1 MSTLTINNA
10 VKPTLPTQTYC
21 FSGIWECEDSVHDC
35 PGKCGYVR
43 YKDKNGN
50 ILEKSGF
57 CITDTNIQIV
67 ASEIIQVIGLQSHV
81 CSGTQ
86 RTIGVGNHT
95 CNDVCGFNKTG
106 TATVYTQS
114 VGQYIQDGDIL
125 YADSA
130 MTIPYSGSSFVKF
143 DDGFGNAVFNVM
155 IGSGTSLDGTV
166 TLECRIGGGC

>member
-21 FSGIWECEDSVHDC
+21 FSGIWECEETIRDC
-35 PGKCGYVR
+35 PETCGYVL
-43 YKDKNGN
+43 YKDEYGN
-50 ILEKSGF
+50 EVNKSGF
-57 CITDTNIQIV
+57 CKDHTDIQIV
-67 ASEIIQVIGLQSHV
+67 ASEIIQVMGLKSHV

-86 RTIGVGNHT
+86 RTIGIGNHT
-95 CNDVCGFNKTG
+95 CNGVCGFNQTG

-114 VGQYIQDGDIL
+114 IGQYIQDGDIL

-143 DDGFGNAVFNVM
+143 DDGLFNVM